1 MVKLKSLKMQSFRS
15 FTEADIKFPDKGLVL
30 IRGQNPETGDPSG
43 AGKSSILLAIAYVLD
58 ILPPEFPATDLQSW
72 GSKIPM
78 QVTLELDSDGQEV
91 IIGRGKKN
99 FLKIGDRTITGSAA
113 IAEEQVKLF
122 GFTPDILKALTFR
135 AQKTPGLF
143 LSLAPAEKIEFLT
156 AVLGLGAIEKAV
168 AAAEKKASDLEVD
181 LRINAELI
189 NGEKSK
195 LPATEQV
202 VVDQTPQYRER
213 LQQIQAELQS
223 LDQKY
228 KVRELKDKIVEAEAF
243 LEQAK
248 REEAERRRIHEKE
261 LAVLHAQVPNFRHA
275 IEACAKANE
284 EIKKLEKR
292 IAHLKDQRCYVCHQ
306 PWATQSNADEQELLQ
321 KELRMYQLQAAS
333 VGHWNEEL
341 AKVQKAIKDK
351 VFVSDP
357 RIKKLEEIR
366 EHLLQAKLDP
376 EFTKRR
382 HELEL
387 QARDVDTQIRVA
399 EVTLRAAA
407 QVKAEV
413 EHTKQRIAALEAAR
427 ASKEASYNAER
438 DFIALMGREGFLGVI
453 FDDVLREIADEAN
466 ERLAKM
472 ANVTNVRIGFQT
484 EKPTGKGAGKRQIN
498 AVVNVNGNTAKLKSG
513 LSGGMQ
519 TSVEQQVDLAVITVI
534 SRRAG
539 KAMGWLCLDE
549 VFTGVGQV
557 TFETALEVLREFAET
572 RLVLVIDH
580 ASEFK
585 ENFSK
590 VIDVV
595 YSDGH
600 STVM

>member
-1 MVKLKSLKMQSFRS
+1 MVKLKGLKMQSFRS
-15 FTEADIKFPDKGLVL
+15 FADADIKFPEKGLVL
-30 IRGQNPETGDPSG
+30 IRGLNPDTGDPSG
-43 AGKSSILLAIAYVLD
+43 AGKSSILLAIAYALD

-72 GSKIPM
+72 GTKVPM
-78 QVTLELDSDGQEV
+78 QVTLTLDFDGQEV
-91 IIGRGKKN
+91 ILSRGKKS

-143 LSLAPAEKIEFLT
+143 LSLAPAEKVEFLT
-156 AVLGLGAIEKAV
+156 AVLGLEAIEKAV
-168 AAAEKKASDLEVD
+168 SAAEKKASDLEVD
-181 LRINAELI
+181 LKVNAELLQ
-189 NGEKSK
+189 GARAA
-195 LPATEQV
+195 LPQEPV
-202 VVDQTPQYRER
+202 VIDNTPQYRER

-228 KVRELKDKIVEAEAF
+228 KVRELKDKIVEAETF

-248 REEAERRRIHEKE
+248 REEADRRRVHEKE
-261 LAVLHAQVPNFRHA
+261 LAVLHSQVPNFRHA
-275 IEACAKANE
+275 IEACGKANE

-292 IAHLKDQRCYVCHQ
+292 LAHLKDQRCYICHQ
-306 PWATQSNADEQELLQ
+306 PWATQSNTDEQELLQ

-341 AKVQKAIKDK
+341 AKAQKAIKDK

-357 RIKKLEEIR
+357 KIKKLEEIR

-399 EVTLRAAA
+399 EVTIRAAA
-407 QVKAEV
+407 QIKADIARA
-413 EHTKQRIAALEAAR
+413 KQAIATLEAAR
-427 ASKEASYNAER
+427 AEKEAAYNSER

-498 AVVNVNGNTAKLKSG
+498 AVVNVNGNQAKFKSG

-539 KAMGWLCLDE
+539 KTIGWLCLDE
-549 VFTGVGQV
+549 VFNGVGQV
-557 TFETALEVLREFAET
+557 TFETALEVLREFAQD

-595 YSDGH
+595 YSNGQ
-600 STVM
+600 SVVQ